1 LSSADTVA
9 MVSLLWV
16 SGYADFGAAASLHH
30 GVNLGDTFLYVNI
43 FYHIDS
49 FYRVIFCIWLAGD

>member
-1 LSSADTVA
+1 